1 MYPLFLQLL
10 QEIDV
15 AGDLLELGTLVTEEK
30 NRTVYSIE
38 NKEIKCRYAYSTV
51 KPAGPLWLLPQKSK
65 QLELSVEFYGYPR
78 RNPRRL
84 EKVTPYPIN
93 KVNTGTTTSNQ
104 HFWLFFF
111 FLLFFFNLPVHFL
124 IGG

>member
-1 MYPLFLQLL
+1 MYSLFLQLL

-15 AGDLLELGTLVTEEK
+15 AGDLLELGTLATAE
-30 NRTVYSIE
+30 NTTGYSIE

-51 KPAGPLWLLPQKSK
+51 KPAGPLWLLPQKGK

-78 RNPRRL
+78 RNPRCS
-84 EKVTPYPIN
+84 KKNNSISYQQGKHKYNNFHPA
-93 KVNTGTTTSNQ
+93 
-104 HFWLFFF
+104 FF
-111 FLLFFFNLPVHFL
+111 FLLFFFNLLVHFL